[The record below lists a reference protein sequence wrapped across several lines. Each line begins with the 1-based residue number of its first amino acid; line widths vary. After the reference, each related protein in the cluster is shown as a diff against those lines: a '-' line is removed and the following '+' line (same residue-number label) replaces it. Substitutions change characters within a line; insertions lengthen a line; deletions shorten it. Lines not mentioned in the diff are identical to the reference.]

1 MTKFF
6 VTVFLAIGAMI
17 IATLLITYTISQAFA
32 DIQCEYR
39 TVTERDASGSVSTT
53 QKEICVE
60 RTINGKSAPTVSTA
74 PTKVYRSE
82 PLTELEKKIRKPGC
96 YRKDPDGY
104 IVADPQCPAWIAYL
118 REIDQR
124 NGLVPYSTRKHNR
137 FKKDLFGAVL
147 TLMFSR

>member
-6 VTVFLAIGAMI
+6 VIVGAMV
-17 IATLLITYTISQAFA
+17 IATSQAYA

-39 TVTERDASGSVSTT
+39 TVTERHANGTVSTT

-60 RTINGKSAPTVSTA
+60 RTINGKSAPKA
-74 PTKVYRSE
+74 PTKIHRSE
-82 PLTELEKKIRKPGC
+82 PLTELEKKIRTPGC
-96 YRKDPDGY
+96 YKKDPDGY

-137 FKKDLFGAVL
+137 FKKDIFGAFL
-147 TLMFSR
+147 TLIFSR